1 MEKLIK
7 NKGITLV
14 ALVIIIIILVI
25 LAGVAITALTQTG
38 LFENAK
44 QAKNAMENAEMKEND
59 VLSSYENKV
68 NELTGEIVGSRDEN
82 AEFKELVQEKINKL
96 ENEINTLKKNYEL
109 MNNSNLTVFDANNV
123 IQDLTIDVA
132 ETEITYTATQ
142 NCAINYQYYFK
153 LADGGT
159 GVCSVDDVEIAPTY
173 TSQGYGYFSSRGIV
187 YMKAGS
193 TFKMKS
199 IKYNGSYTVYGLK

>member
-96 ENEINTLKKNYEL
+96 RKHRELEEIQFEDY
-109 MNNSNLTVFDANNV
+109 
-123 IQDLTIDVA
+123 I
-132 ETEITYTATQ
+132 
-142 NCAINYQYYFK
+142 
-153 LADGGT
+153 GT
-159 GVCSVDDVEIAPTY
+159 
-173 TSQGYGYFSSRGIV
+173 
-187 YMKAGS
+187 
-193 TFKMKS
+193 KM
-199 IKYNGSYTVYGLK
+199 

>member
-82 AEFKELVQEKINKL
+82 AD
-96 ENEINTLKKNYEL
+96 LKNWCK
-109 MNNSNLTVFDANNV
+109 
-123 IQDLTIDVA
+123 
-132 ETEITYTATQ
+132 
-142 NCAINYQYYFK
+142 K
-153 LADGGT
+153 
-159 GVCSVDDVEIAPTY
+159 
-173 TSQGYGYFSSRGIV
+173 
-187 YMKAGS
+187 K
-193 TFKMKS
+193 
-199 IKYNGSYTVYGLK
+199 

>member
-132 ETEITYTATQ
+132 DTEITYTATQ

>member
-132 ETEITYTATQ
+132 ETEITYTATK
-142 NCAINYQYYFK
+142 NCSINYQYYFK

>member
-14 ALVIIIIILVI
+14 ALVIIIIILLI

-132 ETEITYTATQ
+132 DTEITYTATQ

>member
-132 ETEITYTATQ
+132 DTEITYTATQ

-199 IKYNGSYTVYGLK
+199 IKISLL

>member
-14 ALVIIIIILVI
+14 ALVIIIIILLI

-68 NELTGEIVGSRDEN
+68 NELTGENVGSRDEN

-132 ETEITYTATQ
+132 DTEITYTATQ

>member
-132 ETEITYTATQ
+132 DTEITYTATQ
-142 NCAINYQYYFK
+142 NCAINFQYYFK

>member
-1 MEKLIK
+1 
-7 NKGITLV
+7 
-14 ALVIIIIILVI
+14 
-25 LAGVAITALTQTG
+25 
-38 LFENAK
+38 
-44 QAKNAMENAEMKEND
+44 MKEND

-132 ETEITYTATQ
+132 DTEITYTATQ
-142 NCAINYQYYFK
+142 NCAINFQYYFK

>member
-14 ALVIIIIILVI
+14 ALVITIIILVI

-132 ETEITYTATQ
+132 DTEITYTATQ

>member
-14 ALVIIIIILVI
+14 ALVITIIILVI
-25 LAGVAITALTQTG
+25 LAGVAITALPQTG

-132 ETEITYTATQ
+132 DTEITYTATQ

-159 GVCSVDDVEIAPTY
+159 GVCSVDDVKIAPTY
-173 TSQGYGYFSSRGIV
+173 TSQGYGYFSSQGIV